1 MSLTMLDLNGE
12 GQRATYSK
20 EPVPPLRK
28 IWIGFALAFAFL
40 AAEVV
45 DATVGGEASGAKVG
59 LLGAAVAGWFYWL
72 SCVQRF
78 HTILNRISPHVAGA
92 STYPITP
99 SQAVGYHFIP
109 FYNFFWFFRWPVV
122 LSKYLRENTS
132 VRVVPGSVL
141 GLLSF
146 LGLLLRFVDGFLG
159 LSVIFFVGL
168 YISRKLREAVAEYES
183 LRDASDVFA

>member
-12 GQRATYSK
+12 GQRAIYSK

-40 AAEVV
+40 VGEVV
-45 DATVGGEASGAKVG
+45 YFAAGESPGAKLG
-59 LLGAAVAGWFYWL
+59 LLAAAIAGSVYWFA
-72 SCVQRF
+72 CVHRF
-78 HTILNRISPHVAGA
+78 HTILNQISPHVAGA
-92 STYPITP
+92 SIYPITP

-109 FYNFFWFFRWPVV
+109 VYNFFWFFKWPVV

-132 VRVVPGSVL
+132 VRMVPGSVL
-141 GLLSF
+141 GLLCF

-159 LSVIFFVGL
+159 LSVIFCVGL
-168 YISRKLREAVAEYES
+168 YISRKLREAVAEHES

>member
-40 AAEVV
+40 VGEVV
-45 DATVGGEASGAKVG
+45 YFAAGESPGAKLG
-59 LLGAAVAGWFYWL
+59 LLAAAIAGSVYWL
-72 SCVQRF
+72 ACVHRF
-78 HTILNRISPHVAGA
+78 HTILNQISPRVAGA
-92 STYPITP
+92 SIYPITP

-109 FYNFFWFFRWPVV
+109 FYNFFWFFKWPVV

-132 VRVVPGSVL
+132 VRMVPGSVL
-141 GLLSF
+141 GLLCF

-159 LSVIFFVGL
+159 LSVIFCVGL
-168 YISRKLREAVAEYES
+168 YISRKLREAVAEYER
-183 LRDASDVFA
+183 LRDAADAFA

>member
-12 GQRATYSK
+12 AQRATYSK

-40 AAEVV
+40 VAEVV
-45 DATVGGEASGAKVG
+45 DAVAGGESPGVKLG
-59 LLGAAVAGWFYWL
+59 LLGCAIAGWFYWL
-72 SCVQRF
+72 TCVQRF
-78 HTILNRISPHVAGA
+78 HTILNQISPHVAGV

-99 SQAVGYHFIP
+99 GQAVGYHFIP
-109 FYNFFWFFRWPVV
+109 FYNFFWFFKWPMV
-122 LSKYLRENTS
+122 LSKFLRESTS
-132 VRVVPGSVL
+132 VRVIPGSLL

-146 LGLLLRFVDGFLG
+146 LGFLLRFADGFLG

-168 YISRKLREAVAEYES
+168 YISRKLREAVAEHEG
-183 LRDASDVFA
+183 LRDASAVFA

>member
-12 GQRATYSK
+12 GQRTTYSQ

-40 AAEVV
+40 VMEFVDLAA
-45 DATVGGEASGAKVG
+45 GGESPATKLG
-59 LLGAAVAGWFYWL
+59 LLAAAVAGWFYWL

-78 HTILNRISPHVAGA
+78 HTILNWISPRVAGA

-99 SQAVGYHFIP
+99 GQAVGYHFIP
-109 FYNFFWFFRWPVV
+109 FYNFFWLFKWPMV
-122 LSKYLRENTS
+122 LSKYLGENTS
-132 VRVVPGSVL
+132 VRMVPGALL
-141 GLLSF
+141 GLLGF

-159 LSVIFFVGL
+159 LSVMFCVAL
-168 YISRKLREAVAEYES
+168 YISRKLRQAVAEHER
-183 LRDASDVFA
+183 LRDASAVFA